1 MGDGKVLVAGAVLLA
16 VEVLAGDVL
25 EALGPVHDLGGL
37 HGAGVAGVAVPHAH
51 QLLGTLHLLI

>member
-37 HGAGVAGVAVPHAH
+37 HGAGVAVPHAH